1 MKKLFKKFKKNHHG
15 RRENKKRELNKGWKR
30 ADEEFIYLS
39 NPMDNGQLKLLTQ
52 QQRNMQD
59 FLQVGAA
66 GAQLRKKPEQN
77 GQALRELLQKV
88 ATNAHS
94 KKSSQHDLS
103 RNHQSSHLWR

>member
-39 NPMDNGQLKLLTQ
+39 NPVDNGQLKPLTQ

-59 FLQVGAA
+59 FLQVAVA
-66 GAQLRKKPEQN
+66 SAQLRKRTEQN
-77 GQALRELLQKV
+77 GQALKEILQKV
-88 ATNAHS
+88 DTKWQS
-94 KKSSQHDLS
+94 KKNPSYDSLQEHTP
-103 RNHQSSHLWR
+103 SHLWR